1 MAVKPLNIEL
11 LEEASSSLYEAI
23 VIMGKRAR
31 QLNEELKIQYNQ
43 RIEQLAAQPVGDG
56 EEGEEGVNPDQ
67 VRISMEFEKL
77 PKPSELSIEE
87 FLRGR
92 IDSRYKEENNE
103 V

>member
-1 MAVKPLNIEL
+1 MAVKPINLDE

-67 VRISMEFEKL
+67 VRISVEFEKL

-87 FLRGR
+87 FLRGELEY
-92 IDSRYKEENNE
+92 RYKEENNE
-103 V
+103 

>member
-1 MAVKPLNIEL
+1 MAVNPINLEA

-56 EEGEEGVNPDQ
+56 EEGEDGINPDQ

-87 FLRGR
+87 FLRGE
-92 IDSRYKEENNE
+92 IEYRYKEENNE
-103 V
+103 